1 MKKVEVSAHH
11 TLLIN
16 AHGSPPSSVPLD
28 KVAGADGHRTQ
39 PQSRPPPSCRMR
51 SQAVG
56 DKKERDEGEQNKQG
70 ERERGREGAR
80 GAGVS
85 AAVGVTFVVTMQS
98 ISSSLM
104 HASRLQQRLQGVH
117 LNRLNPFGQQA
128 AGFAKDVR
136 FGVDSRSLVL
146 AGCNKLA
153 DAVQVT
159 LGPKVCHW
167 HQKASGLS
175 RRVFNNAAA
184 R

>member
-1 MKKVEVSAHH
+1 M
-11 TLLIN
+11 LM
-16 AHGSPPSSVPLD
+16 D
-28 KVAGADGHRTQ
+28 
-39 PQSRPPPSCRMR
+39 RPPPESLLTKLLVCMAIGR
-51 SQAVG
+51 SLNQGRRHPVACDRRPGKAKRKREKKNRGGG
-56 DKKERDEGEQNKQG
+56 D
-70 ERERGREGAR
+70 REKGREGAR

-98 ISSSLM
+98 VSSSLM
-104 HASRLQQRLQGVH
+104 QASRLQQRLQGVH

-159 LGPKVCHW
+159 LGPKVCYW
-167 HQKASGLS
+167 RQKASGLS
-175 RRVFNNAAA
+175 RRLFTNTAA